1 MDVNVQYM
9 SDSAKRRR
17 DQNRLAQ
24 RKFRGEY
31 PASSKCQAVSIIP
44 LIGVSLTEKKRWAA
58 HNVALETSQPPQS
71 ISTVNNVD
79 IPISFLPAFPNA
91 LPGRTGTL
99 SPNETQIASTRP
111 GPIEHLD
118 LDAIHPFW
126 DQINPDLSFPLS
138 DSSPLHPSLAHANFP
153 HSNSSGPTSRTAPFN
168 STSSNHM
175 RSLSRPEN
183 SHIPSFRR
191 RTSDSDIRPES
202 PCLQL
207 PQSHND
213 DTVLELIT
221 SARSDKGWIGA
232 LHIAAQKGHERIV
245 RVLLLRGNMD
255 VNNQDSDCRTP
266 LIHAIIEN
274 HDSVVRLLLSHG
286 ARIAVY
292 DREGRSGLH
301 WAVLYRRLGILQHLL
316 DHRAKYERSLDLD
329 AYDNAG
335 WTPLH
340 MSVDRAFEAGVLML
354 LHGGADVNAKAHK
367 CPYTGNVMP
376 LMDRQR

>member
-1 MDVNVQYM
+1 M
-9 SDSAKRRR
+9 
-17 DQNRLAQ
+17 
-24 RKFRGEY
+24 
-31 PASSKCQAVSIIP
+31 IP
-44 LIGVSLTEKKRWAA
+44 LIGVVLTEKKRRAA
-58 HNVALETSQPPQS
+58 DNVALETSQPPQS
-71 ISTVNNVD
+71 TSTVNNVD
-79 IPISFLPAFPNA
+79 IPINSLPAFANA
-91 LPGRTGTL
+91 LPRMTGTL
-99 SPNETQIASTRP
+99 SPNEIQITSTRP

-118 LDAIHPFW
+118 LDAIHALW

-138 DSSPLHPSLAHANFP
+138 DPSPLQPSLAHVNFT
-153 HSNSSGPTSRTAPFN
+153 HSNSSGPASRTAPSN
-168 STSSNHM
+168 STSSNHI
-175 RSLSRPEN
+175 RSLSRSED
-183 SHIPSFRR
+183 SHSPPFHR

-202 PCLQL
+202 PGIQL

-221 SARSDKGWIGA
+221 SARSDKGWIGT
-232 LHIAAQKGHERIV
+232 LHIAAQKGHERII

-255 VNNQDSDCRTP
+255 VNHQDSDGRTP

-286 ARIAVY
+286 ARIGVY

-301 WAVLYRRLGILQHLL
+301 WAVLHRRFGILQHLL

-354 LHGGADVNAKAHK
+354 LQGGADVNAKAHK
-367 CPYTGNVMP
+367 CPYTGNVVP